1 MALALYFFSLLPIPI
16 LAAIAAVMYRRKQ
29 HLLYPVFWTYLC
41 FQVLSIIVELTT
53 RILSFSAYFY
63 VYWSSSFAILIFNL
77 ILFRTIFSSVLKKY
91 SSLDRLRRIG
101 FEVVLA
107 IIWCA
112 ALLVTLRI
120 TIHGPFL
127 QKIMKA
133 ELVVSFTAVGMFLF
147 VVLACR
153 LFGIR
158 WSSHI
163 AGIAMGLGLMGTV
176 DLAVFALWSRGGN
189 AKTHIQLVGWL
200 STLAFDAAVGIWA
213 FYFLR
218 DRPEPQ
224 GPESPRRDLLEW
236 SEAMRE
242 VIPK

>member
-1 MALALYFFSLLPIPI
+1 MALALYFFSLLPIPV

-163 AGIAMGLGLMGTV
+163 AGIAMGCAGAG
-176 DLAVFALWSRGGN
+176 SGRRG
-189 AKTHIQLVGWL
+189 QRELVK
-200 STLAFDAAVGIWA
+200 SASSSE
-213 FYFLR
+213 FLR
-218 DRPEPQ
+218 FRKRQIRRSPNRGRW
-224 GPESPRRDLLEW
+224 GPAKQWVISIIAIVCSAISSNGQRR
-236 SEAMRE
+236 
-242 VIPK
+242 